1 MKLLPGIFKIISI
14 CLLPCRVRQ
23 IDNRPGQIGT
33 FDNNDRKESGFK
45 LKSLNF
51 ELTHYLHD
59 WTILRTSI
67 KPELKEEGNTYR
79 YEFTPIISFI
89 VQWKPVSDIKTT
101 VRSEEGVFSLNDPKD
116 EEEMAGFIPQ

>member
-1 MKLLPGIFKIISI
+1 LPAPLPGETNLITDLVKSVNF
-14 CLLPCRVRQ
+14 
-23 IDNRPGQIGT
+23 
-33 FDNNDRKESGFK
+33 FENNDRKESGFK

-59 WTILRTSI
+59 WTMNFRTSI

-101 VRSEEGVFSLNDPKD
+101 VRSEEGVFSLNDPED